1 MLRRARR
8 AGPQSAVFRNHV
20 DQAVQIDFVFVRIP
34 CNVPQLK
41 NPETGFRHYPIEL
54 EVPCPVLPHT
64 AKTSIMTAKVACQR
78 LSHAETAELFSNQ
91 VQQLIPRA
99 QSVVLRSS
107 AYMRCAHTLGNP
119 TRSTVLLKPGKDT
132 AIVIQISCVHCK
144 KCFASWSSFAGH
156 ACPFLFPP
164 VPSLSAS
171 LSNGVS
177 APETQAMTTCT
188 PATG

>member
-99 QSVVLRSS
+99 SLWCYVRLL
-107 AYMRCAHTLGNP
+107 ACAAHT
-119 TRSTVLLKPGKDT
+119 RWE
-132 AIVIQISCVHCK
+132 I
-144 KCFASWSSFAGH
+144 
-156 ACPFLFPP
+156 
-164 VPSLSAS
+164 PSGA
-171 LSNGVS
+171 
-177 APETQAMTTCT
+177 QCC
-188 PATG
+188 